1 MPNAEYD
8 DVSKK
13 RSPLQLVTSRSSLEI
28 LGEEILS
35 IWEERVR
42 NEVNSAGDLLRP
54 ALRDA
59 LPRFLALLA
68 EALSEESSRGLFQ
81 EASDIVRKHAGERA
95 RGSGYSPSQ
104 IVQEFQALREI
115 VTSYLNKTLK
125 LSTKDHETI
134 QKTFD
139 QAIQEALMEFFLV
152 HASLREQFTA
162 TLSHDLRNPIAV
174 AKMGGQ
180 LIQELARRV
189 KEPELQEDFMRL
201 AGRIVNSMTRADRMI
216 QDLLDA
222 SILRIGEKFPIQI
235 SECDLLNVAHE
246 VVSEAGES
254 EMHRIHISGSSTKGY
269 WDCDGLRRS
278 LENLIKNAIKY
289 GANDALIIVKI
300 ERRAGRVYLS
310 VHNQGNP
317 IPEQEHKLI
326 FRAFGRSK
334 LARDGIKPG
343 WGIGL
348 ALVRAVAESLG
359 GTVTLVSSPSE
370 GTTFTIEL
378 PEDSRVFQPPVNQVH

>member
-1 MPNAEYD
+1 MSNVEHD
-8 DVSKK
+8 KIEEN
-13 RSPLQLVTSRSSLEI
+13 RRLLQLVTSRSNLEM

-35 IWEERVR
+35 IWEDRVR
-42 NEVNSAGDLLRP
+42 SEVKSASDLLRP

-59 LPRFLALLA
+59 LPKFLVFLA

-81 EASDIVRKHAGERA
+81 EASDLVKEHAGERA
-95 RGSGYSPSQ
+95 RESGYGPAQ
-104 IVQEFQALREI
+104 IVQEFQALRET
-115 VTSYLNKTLK
+115 VTSHLNRTLK
-125 LSTKDHETI
+125 LSEKDLETI

-174 AKMGGQ
+174 SKMGGQ
-180 LIQELARRV
+180 LIQELASRV
-189 KEPELQEDFMRL
+189 KEADLREHFLRL

-222 SILRIGEKFPIQI
+222 SVLRIGEKIPVHI
-235 SECDLLNVAHE
+235 SECDLLDIANG
-246 VVSEAGES
+246 VVSEADER
-254 EMHRIHISGSSTKGY
+254 EKVRIHVSGSSTKGY

-278 LENLIKNAIKY
+278 LENLVKNAIKY
-289 GANDALIIVKI
+289 GDTEAPITVKVD
-300 ERRAGRVYLS
+300 RGPGRIYLS

-326 FRAFGRSK
+326 FRAFSRSQ
-334 LARDGIKPG
+334 LARGGIKPG

-348 ALVRAVAESLG
+348 ALVRAVAETLG
-359 GTVTLVSSPSE
+359 GAVTLVSSQAA

-378 PEDSRVFQPPVNQVH
+378 PEDSRVFQDPLGQVH